1 MRVSSFVRVSS
12 MVVGLAVAAAPLA
25 GCGGT
30 RSRALPRSAAAYNV
44 IGAPVSDER
53 VDYPISPLDVIS
65 VTVFREPDLTFKEI
79 QVDASGKLLF
89 PLIGSVDAAGKSA
102 TVLSRELAQRLDQRY
117 LRDPQVSV
125 VVVSSTSQ
133 RVTVE
138 GSVTEPGVYEL
149 GGNATLLEALARAKS
164 PTRTAAL
171 DQVVVFRRVDGKRT
185 GAVFNLRKI
194 RNGEAADPRILG
206 GDVVVVGFSAL
217 KGAFRDFL
225 QSAPLLGAFRAF

>member
-1 MRVSSFVRVSS
+1 MRVSSTVAGIVA
-12 MVVGLAVAAAPLA
+12 GLALATALA
-25 GCGGT
+25 GCSAN
-30 RSRALPRSAAAYNV
+30 RKLVLPHGAAAYDV

-53 VDYPISPLDVIS
+53 IDYAIGPLDVLS
-65 VTVFREPDLTFKEI
+65 VTVFREPDLTFKEL
-79 QVDASGKLLF
+79 QVDASGNLLF
-89 PLIGSVDAAGKSA
+89 PLIGSVNVAGKSPS
-102 TVLSRELAQRLDQRY
+102 VVSREIAHRLDERY

-164 PTRTAAL
+164 TTRTAAL

-217 KGAFRDFL
+217 KGVFRDFL
-225 QSAPLLGAFRAF
+225 QTAPVLGLFRRF